1 MKNRLV
7 AIVLTVILV
16 LNNGAALA
24 HPTHSSAV
32 PEVHTVRFGVME
44 GDEQL
49 LPLERQG
56 TSLVGQGGD
65 FVNAQGEVNTRIEGV
80 YYQDSTL
87 VSASRGDTS
96 FSLSPLMLEEY
107 FLATPEPTPTPTPT
121 PSQTPSMTPTPL
133 AYAHCIRD
141 AIADAGID
149 SHAVRLACSIRR
161 AGTIRYGIRNTVNP
175 VSYAGGSFYALRK
188 S

>member
-1 MKNRLV
+1 MKNRLA

-32 PEVHTVRFGVME
+32 PEVHTVHFGVME

-49 LPLERQG
+49 LPLERQS
-56 TSLVGQGGD
+56 TSLIGQGGD

-87 VSASRGDTS
+87 VSASRGDTG
-96 FSLSPLMLEEY
+96 FSLSPLMLDQY

-121 PSQTPSMTPTPL
+121 PSPTPSMTPTL
-133 AYAHCIRD
+133 
-141 AIADAGID
+141 
-149 SHAVRLACSIRR
+149 
-161 AGTIRYGIRNTVNP
+161 
-175 VSYAGGSFYALRK
+175 
-188 S
+188 

>member
-49 LPLERQG
+49 LPLERQS
-56 TSLVGQGGD
+56 TSLIGQGGD

-87 VSASRGDTS
+87 GICQ
-96 FSLSPLMLEEY
+96 PG
-107 FLATPEPTPTPTPT
+107 
-121 PSQTPSMTPTPL
+121 
-133 AYAHCIRD
+133 RD
-141 AIADAGID
+141 RFQPVAADAGSILP
-149 SHAVRLACSIRR
+149 SHA
-161 AGTIRYGIRNTVNP
+161 
-175 VSYAGGSFYALRK
+175 
-188 S
+188 

>member
-24 HPTHSSAV
+24 HPTHGSTV

-49 LPLERQG
+49 LPLERRG

-80 YYQDSTL
+80 YYQNGTL
-87 VSASRGDTS
+87 VSASRETGVGTES
-96 FSLSPLMLEEY
+96 W
-107 FLATPEPTPTPTPT
+107 TPRT
-121 PSQTPSMTPTPL
+121 
-133 AYAHCIRD
+133 RR
-141 AIADAGID
+141 
-149 SHAVRLACSIRR
+149 RLNVYERT
-161 AGTIRYGIRNTVNP
+161 GRNSAERV
-175 VSYAGGSFYALRK
+175 
-188 S
+188 